1 MRVCLYL
8 EAEKI
13 IARSGFKSAFSQQR
27 KALERAGVQVVEDPN
42 QPFDILHLHWFGPRS
57 FFLLQRAKQ
66 EGRKVIVHAHSVGG
80 YDLRNSFTLSNAIVP
95 LYERYLKY
103 FYDLSDC
110 IFTPSIHAKQF
121 LQTQGLQKPI
131 AVVSNGIDRERFLFS
146 EHKRNLFRERFGL
159 TRFTVFCA
167 GNVIPRKGI
176 MEFLDVADRLPQYD
190 FIWFGHCWNKLLA
203 FYPEMHK
210 RLSDKPRNVIMPGF
224 VEDTPGAF
232 SSGDL
237 LFYPSHGETQ
247 GMVLL
252 EAASLRRPIVL
263 QDLPEYRALGFA
275 HEKNCL
281 VGQSIDAFSDQIVRL
296 AENNLICEHLA
307 DEAEKL
313 AEANTMKGI
322 GERLKGLYTAVLN
335 GHGIN

>member
-8 EAEKI
+8 EAEKV
-13 IARSGFKSAFSQQR
+13 IARSGFKTAFSQQR
-27 KALERAGVQVVEDPN
+27 KALERAGVDVVQDPN
-42 QPFDILHLHWFGPRS
+42 DSFDILHLHWFGPRS
-57 FFLLQRAKQ
+57 FMHLKRAKQ

-80 YDLRNSFTLSNAIVP
+80 YDLRNSFTLSNAIAP

-131 AVVSNGIDRERFLFS
+131 AVVSNGIDRERFSFS
-146 EHKRNLFRERFGL
+146 EQKRETFRERFGVS
-159 TRFTVFCA
+159 RFTVFCA

-176 MEFLDVADRLPQYD
+176 MEFLDVAERLPQYD

-210 RLSDKPRNVIMPGF
+210 RLAAKPKNVLMPGF
-224 VEDTPGAF
+224 IEDTPGAF
-232 SSGDL
+232 ASGDL

-252 EAASLRRPIVL
+252 EAASLRRPMVL
-263 QDLPEYRALGFA
+263 QDLPEYGALGLV
-275 HEKNCL
+275 HQHNCL
-281 VGQSIDAFSDQIVRL
+281 TGQSVDEFSQDIVIL
-296 AENNLICEHLA
+296 AENRLLSEQLVDN
-307 DEAEKL
+307 AERL
-313 AEANTMKGI
+313 AEANAMKGI
-322 GERLKGLYTAVLN
+322 GERLKGLYEAVLN
-335 GHGIN
+335 GRGVN